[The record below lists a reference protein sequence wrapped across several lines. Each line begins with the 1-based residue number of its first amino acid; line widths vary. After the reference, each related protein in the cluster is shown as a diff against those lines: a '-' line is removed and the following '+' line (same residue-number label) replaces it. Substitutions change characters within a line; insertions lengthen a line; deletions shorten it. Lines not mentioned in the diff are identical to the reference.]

1 MDTITSLK
9 SMLTI
14 ELDIDD
20 YNILALNDIVR
31 MFVIQFV
38 VQILFFLRN
47 DKVELFSMVFIENT
61 LFILLGVF
69 VYWMIFNNI
78 ILFTNKPTKDKEPD
92 KDPDKFYQNIYSLN

>member
-1 MDTITSLK
+1 MDIITSLK

-31 MFVIQFV
+31 MSVIQFV

-78 ILFTNKPTKDKEPD
+78 IIFTNKSTKD

>member
-78 ILFTNKPTKDKEPD
+78 IIFTNKSTKD
-92 KDPDKFYQNIYSLN
+92 KDPDNFYQNIYSLN

>member
-78 ILFTNKPTKDKEPD
+78 IFTNKSTKD

>member
-78 ILFTNKPTKDKEPD
+78 ILFTNKPTKDKDPD